1 MKITEAQLRRIVRQE
16 VMREGG
22 IPPYDEN
29 DPYARDYGI
38 AAWER
43 SQSYAAYDAQ
53 LKKAKTQAEVE
64 RIADEAAK
72 GMEAAVIQGFDPDDP
87 RFSDPAYIGQGRRG
101 RR

>member
-72 GMEAAVIQGFDPDDP
+72 AMKDAIIQGFDPDDP